1 MKRQRRFLKRIYLK
15 LKGLK
20 MNKKMVMILLLLLPM
35 ASYAASPTCHTNP
48 SGNYC
53 QYIGKVTQIYI
64 NSSNLI
70 LLYFEEPIDIADAN
84 SYGMNISNGSAAAF
98 LVSDNPTFAQMF
110 YSTALAAQA
119 SGRTVTI
126 QMRGSQ
132 NGYLKF
138 DRIWLPQP

>member
-1 MKRQRRFLKRIYLK
+1 MTSKSKNQTYPSK

-20 MNKKMVMILLLLLPM
+20 MNKKIILILLLLLPI
-35 ASYAASPTCHTNP
+35 AGHAASPVCHTY
-48 SGNYC
+48 SGGNYC
-53 QYIGKVTQIYI
+53 DYTGKVQKIYI
-64 NSSNLI
+64 NSGNLI

-84 SYGMNISNGSAAAF
+84 SYGMNITTGVAAAF
-98 LVSDNPTFAQMF
+98 LTTDNPTFAQMS
-110 YSTALAAQA
+110 YSTALTAQA

-138 DRIWLPQP
+138 DRIWLAEP

>member
-1 MKRQRRFLKRIYLK
+1 MIL
-15 LKGLK
+15 
-20 MNKKMVMILLLLLPM
+20 ILLLLLPM
-35 ASYAASPTCHTNP
+35 AGYAASSTCHADP

-53 QYIGKVTQIYI
+53 QYTGNVQRIYT
-64 NSSNLI
+64 NSSNII

-110 YSTALAAQA
+110 YSTALTAQA
-119 SGRTVTI
+119 SGRPVQI
-126 QMRGSQ
+126 QMRGSVQ
-132 NGYLKF
+132 GYLKF